1 MTPAELLLCDHDN
14 CTKRCDFQP
23 GDCVFARNFTGQGD
37 RWVAGCI
44 DRQTGPVSFWVA
56 LNSSN
61 VVWRRHMDHIQPR
74 MGVVQQEPGL
84 LADSKDGVDVPPS
97 RVTLDDPAPQGLVDT
112 PQPPTAPVDTS
123 PLKELSRNLQ
133 VLRNGV
139 IPPAIDIPQCGGTIL
154 RGEGSVVTGSMEH
167 VTCNIYIQL
176 EGMPQGS
183 CQSWADRKS
192 TQAEWTLHTRVYYE
206 QEEAMAHYTILSS
219 RTQRGS
225 PG

>member
-1 MTPAELLLCDHDN
+1 MLVISL
-14 CTKRCDFQP
+14 
-23 GDCVFARNFTGQGD
+23 ARVI

-44 DRQTGPVSFWVA
+44 GRQTGPVSFWVA

-123 PLKELSRNLQ
+123 PLKELSPELAS
-133 VLRNGV
+133 
-139 IPPAIDIPQCGGTIL
+139 PPQRRYPSSDRHSPVRGYNFKGRRKCGDREYG
-154 RGEGSVVTGSMEH
+154 
-167 VTCNIYIQL
+167 TCN
-176 EGMPQGS
+176 M
-183 CQSWADRKS
+183 
-192 TQAEWTLHTRVYYE
+192 
-206 QEEAMAHYTILSS
+206 
-219 RTQRGS
+219 
-225 PG
+225 